1 MVWFDST
8 GKLGPPVCENW
19 SLGSRLMPWYIFW
32 AHMTQIQFLRPQ
44 TTRSWNVLRFH
55 NFIGFI
61 LWFWR
66 KSVSGKKVL
75 FLKIGAGVL
84 DSWLYTSFGDAKRR
98 KITYHPLLIGFFH
111 KLISIQ
117 DVRCNMLH
125 FTCSAT
131 ADIALCSCTSKLSPI
146 NDKDA
151 ALNIH
156 LALIQ
161 TKYCQANSS

>member
-1 MVWFDST
+1 M
-8 GKLGPPVCENW
+8 GHPVGENW
-19 SLGSRLMPWYIFW
+19 SLGSGLMPWYIFW
-32 AHMTQIQFLRPQ
+32 AHMIQIQFHRPQ
-44 TTRSWNVLRFH
+44 TLRPWNFLRFH

-66 KSVSGKKVL
+66 KWSPVFENWAS
-75 FLKIGAGVL
+75 VL

-98 KITYHPLLIGFFH
+98 KITYQPLLIG
-111 KLISIQ
+111 ISVQ